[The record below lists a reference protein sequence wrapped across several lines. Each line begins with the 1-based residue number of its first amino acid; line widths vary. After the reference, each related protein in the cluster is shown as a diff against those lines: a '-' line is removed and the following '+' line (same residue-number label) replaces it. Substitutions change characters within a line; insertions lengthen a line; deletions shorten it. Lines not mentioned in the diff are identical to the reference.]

1 MTEETKTY
9 VVEWQETVTY
19 SDEVQAKNED
29 EAMMKCGTDHYIV
42 DSDFVEG
49 SYKIK
54 EVQQ

>member
-1 MTEETKTY
+1 MTEENKTY
-9 VVEWQETVTY
+9 IVEWQETVTY

-49 SYKIK
+49 SYKIE